1 MNFQEELIEA
11 LLTSPTEFNTFKRN
25 NRKYMPYIH
34 TFVKKLFPE
43 EMVECEKKIV
53 YEPRMNDESF
63 SKEDLSFE
71 SINDLRLFVEKNTNY
86 TYLDFLSEFSIKP
99 GVENKLILNTNCNDK
114 QHQWVY
120 ERLYRK
126 LDTSLL
132 NRITYTGSR
141 DIDFRVIY
149 MNPLWQPDIY
159 CGNNMSMILR
169 QLSRQHCGYIKHFEL
184 IIPSTHT
191 MRDIFCLY
199 LSYALLKILL
209 FKETTK
215 VISSKKRMTFG
226 VEIEYYQKRHII
238 ENKRS
243 LLHGGIHRKTKQ
255 MLYKKQKYKYLLK
268 KGILSYDVGWD
279 GDCHS
284 RLNENRIRLN
294 GIKGLTGFYQIVEEM
309 RKSANL
315 TNESSIHVHLD
326 HRYNNSYTHIIKN
339 VNKECFGYHN
349 RMIDN
354 IFSYLSDSYEENEKN
369 IPLIK
374 LHKILQE
381 YWGNGFLCNSEL
393 KNFINGIDIPLIWKE
408 VLSFFGMNH
417 FDFVSSLLLFLTNI
431 KTCDEH
437 HTVEYRM
444 LTPTFDYSRIVAEM
458 LIAVQ
463 INKAMLKGLPINEK
477 IIRSIISAFN
487 NSKVEIKA

>member
-25 NRKYMPYIH
+25 HKKYMPYIH
-34 TFVKKLFPE
+34 TFIKKLFPE

-53 YEPRMNDESF
+53 YEPRMDSESF
-63 SKEDLSFE
+63 SKEDLYFD
-71 SINDLRLFVEKNTNY
+71 SINDLILFVEKNTNY
-86 TYLDFLSEFSIKP
+86 TYLDFLNEFSITQ
-99 GVENKLILNTNCNDK
+99 GVENKLIFNTNCKDK
-114 QHQWVY
+114 QHQWAY
-120 ERLYRK
+120 ERLYNK
-126 LDTSLL
+126 LDITKLRS
-132 NRITYTGSR
+132 ITYTGPR
-141 DIDFRVIY
+141 DMCFKVIY
-149 MNPLWQPDIY
+149 MNSYWQPDIY
-159 CGNNMSMILR
+159 CANDMSVILR
-169 QLSRQHCGYIKHFEL
+169 LLSRQHCGYIKHFEAIL
-184 IIPSTHT
+184 SSTFT
-191 MRDIFCLY
+191 MRDIFCVY
-199 LSYALLKILL
+199 LSYALLKILV
-209 FKETTK
+209 FKETIK
-215 VISSKKRMTFG
+215 VIRNKKQMTFG
-226 VEIEYYQKRHII
+226 IEIEYYQKRHII

-243 LLHGGIHRKTKQ
+243 LYGGVYRKTKQ

-309 RKSANL
+309 RKSTNL

-326 HRYNNSYTHIIKN
+326 HRYNNSYMSIIKK
-339 VNKECFGYHN
+339 VNKESFGYHN
-349 RMIDN
+349 MMINN
-354 IFSYLSDSYEENEKN
+354 IFSYLCDNYEEKEKDV
-369 IPLIK
+369 PLIK
-374 LHKILQE
+374 LHKALQE
-381 YWGNGFLCNSEL
+381 YCGNGFLGSSEV
-393 KNFINGIDIPLIWKE
+393 KEFINKIDVPLIWKE

-431 KTCDEH
+431 KSCDEH

-444 LTPTFDYSRIVAEM
+444 LTPTFNYSRIVAEM
-458 LIAVQ
+458 LIAIQ

>member
-25 NRKYMPYIH
+25 HKKYMPYIH
-34 TFVKKLFPE
+34 TFIKKLFPE
-43 EMVECEKKIV
+43 EMVECGKKIV
-53 YEPRMNDESF
+53 YEPRMDLESF
-63 SKEDLSFE
+63 SKEDLYFE
-71 SINDLRLFVEKNTNY
+71 SIDDLRLFVEKNTNY
-86 TYLDFLSEFSIKP
+86 TYLDFLNEFSITQ
-99 GVENKLILNTNCNDK
+99 GVENKLIFNTNCKDK

-120 ERLYRK
+120 EKLYAK
-126 LDTSLL
+126 LDIAKLRS
-132 NRITYTGSR
+132 ITYTESR
-141 DIDFRVIY
+141 NMTFKIIY
-149 MNPLWQPDIY
+149 MNNLWAPDIY
-159 CGNNMSMILR
+159 CANDTSMLLR
-169 QLSRQHCGYIKHFEL
+169 QLSRQHYGYIKYFEL
-184 IIPSTHT
+184 SISPECT
-191 MRDIFCLY
+191 MKDIFFVY

-209 FKETTK
+209 FKEITK
-215 VISSKKRMTFG
+215 GIRNKKQMTFG
-226 VEIEYYQKRHII
+226 VEIEYYQKRYII

-243 LLHGGIHRKTKQ
+243 LWNNRKTKQ

-309 RKSANL
+309 RKSTNL

-326 HRYNNSYTHIIKN
+326 HRYNNSYTRIIKKI
-339 VNKECFGYHN
+339 NKECFGYHN
-349 RMIDN
+349 MMINN
-354 IFSYLSDSYEENEKN
+354 IFSYLCDDYEEKDV
-369 IPLIK
+369 PLIK
-374 LHKILQE
+374 LHKVLQE
-381 YWGNGFLCNSEL
+381 YWGNGFLSNSAL
-393 KNFINGIDIPLIWKE
+393 KEFINKIDVPLIWKE
-408 VLSFFGMNH
+408 ILLFFGMTN

-444 LTPTFDYSRIVAEM
+444 LTPTFNYSRIVAEM

-477 IIRSIISAFN
+477 IVRSIINAFN

>member
-25 NRKYMPYIH
+25 HKKYMPYIH
-34 TFVKKLFPE
+34 TFIKKLFPE
-43 EMVECEKKIV
+43 EMVECGKKIV
-53 YEPRMNDESF
+53 YEPRLHEESF
-63 SKEDLSFE
+63 SKEDLYFE

-86 TYLDFLSEFSIKP
+86 TYLDFLNEFSITQ
-99 GVENKLILNTNCNDK
+99 GVENKLIFNTNCKDEY
-114 QHQWVY
+114 HQAMY
-120 ERLYRK
+120 EKLYSK
-126 LDTSLL
+126 LDVSQF
-132 NRITYTGSR
+132 NRITYTESR
-141 DIDFRVIY
+141 YMDFRIIY
-149 MNPLWQPDIY
+149 TNTYWQPDTY
-159 CGNNMSMILR
+159 CVNSMLTILR
-169 QLSRQHCGYIKHFEL
+169 QLSRQHCDYIKHFEAIL
-184 IIPSTHT
+184 PSTFT
-191 MRDIFCLY
+191 MRDIFCVY
-199 LSYALLKILL
+199 LSYALLKILV
-209 FKETTK
+209 FKETIK
-215 VISSKKRMTFG
+215 VIRNKKRMTFG

-243 LLHGGIHRKTKQ
+243 SVNWSIRRKTKQ

-326 HRYNNSYTHIIKN
+326 HRYNNSYTHIIKK

-349 RMIDN
+349 MLINN
-354 IFSYLSDSYEENEKN
+354 IFSYLSDDCEEKEKN
-369 IPLIK
+369 FPLIK
-374 LHKILQE
+374 LHIALQE
-381 YWGNGFLCNSEL
+381 YWGNGFLSSFEV
-393 KNFINGIDIPLIWKE
+393 KEFINKIDVPLIWKE

-444 LTPTFDYSRIVAEM
+444 LTPTFNYSRIVAET

-477 IIRSIISAFN
+477 IIRSIINAFN

>member
-25 NRKYMPYIH
+25 HKKYMPYIH
-34 TFVKKLFPE
+34 TFIKKLFPE
-43 EMVECEKKIV
+43 EMVECGKKIV
-53 YEPRMNDESF
+53 YEPRMDIESF
-63 SKEDLSFE
+63 SKEDLYFE
-71 SINDLRLFVEKNTNY
+71 SIDDLRLFVEKNTNY
-86 TYLDFLSEFSIKP
+86 TYLDFLNEFSITQ
-99 GVENKLILNTNCNDK
+99 GVENKLIFNTNCKDEY
-114 QHQWVY
+114 HQAMY
-120 ERLYRK
+120 EKLYSK
-126 LDTSLL
+126 LDASQF

-141 DIDFRVIY
+141 YMDFRIIY
-149 MNPLWQPDIY
+149 TNTYWHPDTY
-159 CGNNMSMILR
+159 CVNSMSTILR
-169 QLSRQHCGYIKHFEL
+169 QLSRQHCGYIKHFEAIL
-184 IIPSTHT
+184 PSTFT
-191 MRDIFCLY
+191 MRDIFCVY
-199 LSYALLKILL
+199 LSYALLKILV
-209 FKETTK
+209 FKETIK
-215 VISSKKRMTFG
+215 VIRNKKRMTFG

-243 LLHGGIHRKTKQ
+243 SSDWGIHRKTKQ

-294 GIKGLTGFYQIVEEM
+294 GIKGLTGFYQVVEEM
-309 RKSANL
+309 RKSTNL

-326 HRYNNSYTHIIKN
+326 HRYNNSYTRIIKKI
-339 VNKECFGYHN
+339 NKDYFGYHN
-349 RMIDN
+349 MLINN
-354 IFSYLSDSYEENEKN
+354 IFSYLSDDYEEKEKDV
-369 IPLIK
+369 PLIE
-374 LHKILQE
+374 LHKALQE
-381 YWGNGFLCNSEL
+381 YWGNGFLGSSEV
-393 KNFINGIDIPLIWKE
+393 KEFINKIDVPLIWKE

-431 KTCDEH
+431 KACDEH

-444 LTPTFDYSRIVAEM
+444 LTPTFNYSRIVAEM

-463 INKAMLKGLPINEK
+463 INKAILKGIPINEK
-477 IIRSIISAFN
+477 IIRSIINAFN

>member
-53 YEPRMNDESF
+53 YEPRMDEESF

-86 TYLDFLSEFSIKP
+86 TYLDFLNEFSITP
-99 GVENKLILNTNCNDK
+99 GVENKLTFNTNCKDK
-114 QHQWVY
+114 QHQWIY
-120 ERLYRK
+120 ERLYKK
-126 LDTSLL
+126 LDIIKL
-132 NRITYTGSR
+132 RFITYTSSR
-141 DIDFRVIY
+141 NMLFKVIY
-149 MNPLWQPDIY
+149 MNNLWTPDLY
-159 CGNNMSMILR
+159 CANDMSVFLR

-184 IIPSTHT
+184 VLPSECTFS
-191 MRDIFCLY
+191 DIFRVY

-209 FKETTK
+209 FEETTK
-215 VISSKKRMTFG
+215 IIRNKKQMTFG
-226 VEIEYYQKRHII
+226 IEIEYYQKRHII
-238 ENKRS
+238 ENKHS
-243 LLHGGIHRKTKQ
+243 LYYGSIYRKTKQ
-255 MLYKKQKYKYLLK
+255 MLYKKQKYKHLLK

-279 GDCHS
+279 GNCHS
-284 RLNENRIRLN
+284 RLNENRIRLD

-309 RKSANL
+309 RKSTNL

-326 HRYNNSYTHIIKN
+326 HRYNNSYTRIIKK

-349 RMIDN
+349 MMINN

-393 KNFINGIDIPLIWKE
+393 KEFINGIDIPLIWKE
-408 VLSFFGMNH
+408 VLSFFGMTH
-417 FDFVSSLLLFLTNI
+417 FDFVSSLLLFLTNV
-431 KTCDEH
+431 KPCGEH

-444 LTPTFDYSRIVAEM
+444 LTPTFDYSRIIAEM
-458 LIAVQ
+458 LIAIQ
-463 INKAMLKGLPINEK
+463 INKAILKGIPINEK
-477 IIRSIISAFN
+477 IIRSIINAFN